1 LYTNGGGWLKD
12 AVPSDHHRPS
22 TTSTE
27 LQRKYRVH
35 QAWLDT
41 YLSREEQLCLFQ
53 LSVFRGS
60 FDVEAATAVILSSSQ
75 SALLQ
80 ESQQAMSGD
89 MPAGGGNADSKMKK
103 DVAGLLELFW
113 AVSILQRDMDTSSRE
128 ARYSM
133 HLLMRELAGDQ
144 LQSPQFEALRQEA
157 QRVCDG
163 LQLAVPM
170 EVDAAASPN
179 EIYSEWGF
187 TAPNESLTTPIEDDQ
202 DSEWDELL

>member
-1 LYTNGGGWLKD
+1 LYTNGGGRLKD

-41 YLSREEQLCLFQ
+41 YLSREELLCLYQ
-53 LSVFRGS
+53 LSVFQGS
-60 FDVEAATAVILSSSQ
+60 FDLEAATAVILSSSQ
-75 SALLQ
+75 PALLQ

-89 MPAGGGNADSKMKK
+89 APAGGGNMEK
-103 DVAGLLELFW
+103 DVAGLLERLCT
-113 AVSILQRDMDTSSRE
+113 VCILQQDMDTSSRE

-133 HLLMRELAGDQ
+133 HCRIRELAADQ
-144 LQSPQFEALRQEA
+144 LQRPQFEALRQEA

-163 LQLAVPM
+163 LQLAMPM
-170 EVDAAASPN
+170 EADAAASPN
-179 EIYSEWGF
+179 EDYSELGLV
-187 TAPNESLTTPIEDDQ
+187 TAPDEPLTTPIEDEQ
-202 DSEWDELL
+202 DSEWAGLL